1 MEVKVG
7 IVQTGRELVVE
18 TTASQ
23 DDVRKTVTD
32 AVEAGSVFEL
42 TDEKGRRILVP
53 VAQLA
58 YVEIGE
64 VGERR
69 VGFAL

>member
-7 IVQTGRELVVE
+7 IVQAARELVVE
-18 TTASQ
+18 TTATQ
-23 DDVRKTVTD
+23 EDVKALLTA
-32 AVEAGSVFEL
+32 AVADGSVFEL
-42 TDEKGRRILVP
+42 TDDKGRKVLVP
-53 VAQLA
+53 VTQVA

-64 VGERR
+64 AGERR

>member
-7 IVQTGRELVVE
+7 ITQTGRELVVE
-18 TTASQ
+18 TNASQ
-23 DDVRKTVTD
+23 QDVQDKLTESLAD
-32 AVEAGSVFEL
+32 GSVFEL
-42 TDEKGRRILVP
+42 VDEKGRKVLVP

-64 VGERR
+64 SGERR

>member
-1 MEVKVG
+1 VEVKVG

-23 DDVRKTVTD
+23 DEVAATLTS
-32 AVEAGSVFEL
+32 AVQTGSVFEL
-42 TDEKGRRILVP
+42 TDEKGRKILVP
-53 VAQLA
+53 VAHLA

>member
-7 IVQTGRELVVE
+7 IVQAARELVVE

-23 DDVRKTVTD
+23 EDVKALLTA
-32 AVEAGSVFEL
+32 AVADGSVFEL
-42 TDEKGRRILVP
+42 TDDKGRKVLVP
-53 VAQLA
+53 VTHVA

-64 VGERR
+64 AGERR

>member
-7 IVQTGRELVVE
+7 IVQAARELVVE
-18 TTASQ
+18 TTATQ
-23 DDVRKTVTD
+23 EDVKALLNA
-32 AVEAGSVFEL
+32 AVADGSVFEL
-42 TDEKGRRILVP
+42 TDDKGRKVLVP
-53 VAQLA
+53 VTQVA

-64 VGERR
+64 AGERR

>member
-7 IVQTGRELVVE
+7 IVQAARELVVE

-23 DDVRKTVTD
+23 EDVKALLAA
-32 AVEAGSVFEL
+32 AVADGSVFEL
-42 TDEKGRRILVP
+42 TDDKGRKVLVP
-53 VAQLA
+53 VAQVA

-64 VGERR
+64 AGERR

>member
-18 TTASQ
+18 TAASQ
-23 DDVRKTVTD
+23 DDVRETLTT

-53 VAQLA
+53 IAQLA

>member
-7 IVQTGRELVVE
+7 IVQAARELVVE

-23 DDVRKTVTD
+23 EDVKALLTA
-32 AVEAGSVFEL
+32 AVADGSVFEL
-42 TDEKGRRILVP
+42 TDDKGRKVLVP
-53 VAQLA
+53 VTQVA

-64 VGERR
+64 AGERR

>member
-18 TTASQ
+18 TNASQ
-23 DDVRKTVTD
+23 DAVRETLTA
-32 AVEAGSVFEL
+32 AVESGSVFEL

-53 VAQLA
+53 ITQLA

>member
-7 IVQTGRELVVE
+7 IVQAARELVVE

-23 DDVRKTVTD
+23 EDVKALLTA
-32 AVEAGSVFEL
+32 AVADGSVFEL
-42 TDEKGRRILVP
+42 TDDKGRKVLVP
-53 VAQLA
+53 VAQVA

-64 VGERR
+64 AGERR